1 MKDAQS
7 IRSRCRANQQPDL
20 DSGVTHVLQ
29 IDKEA
34 DVTAGCLTK
43 GLLFEQ
49 RDVSSA
55 GIDVG
60 RINTQY

>member
-7 IRSRCRANQQPDL
+7 IRSRCRANQPPDL

-34 DVTAGCLTK
+34 DVAAGCFTK

-55 GIDVG
+55 DIDVG
-60 RINTQY
+60 RINTRY